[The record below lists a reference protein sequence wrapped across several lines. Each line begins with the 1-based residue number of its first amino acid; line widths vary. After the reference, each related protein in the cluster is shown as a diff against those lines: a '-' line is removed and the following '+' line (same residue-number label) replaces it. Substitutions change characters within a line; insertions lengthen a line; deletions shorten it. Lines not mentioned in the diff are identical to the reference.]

1 MFAVMLGPN
10 IPPTITRLAR
20 RPRVLV
26 VDDVTPTRAFLTDSL
41 AQEGYEV
48 IDALDGSSAIA
59 LVASDSADLVIA
71 DALLPGID
79 GMEMCRRVRQE
90 LGKVDLPFIVM
101 TGGDNH
107 LSRIRDVG
115 ADDFVTKPID
125 FSELRVRVRRLLQVK
140 ASADRRESQHRALTL
155 QLEVSEQALLDAER
169 LAFLGVTAGS
179 IGHELGNVL
188 AVLLSAG
195 KCIESS
201 VAAHERVDIGDVRD
215 LMAAIEHVR
224 EHTKSLAMIGRPARA
239 REDTYD
245 IADLVRES
253 IRLLQRAGR
262 LREVNVEIVV
272 KSDETLLVHTN
283 RVRIEQVILNLVSNA
298 ADALV
303 ASGRPYA
310 QRQVRVEVVKTDE
323 ACRVSIADNGLG
335 IAASQMQKIFE
346 PYFTTKPIGKG
357 TGLGLPVCRKI
368 LSSYGS
374 DLRVESVE
382 GKGSTFWFELPLI
395 QMI

>member
-1 MFAVMLGPN
+1 M
-10 IPPTITRLAR
+10 
-20 RPRVLV
+20 
-26 VDDVTPTRAFLTDSL
+26 VDDATPTRALLTDSL
-41 AQEGYEV
+41 VQEGYDV
-48 IDALDGSSAIA
+48 IDALDGSAAIA
-59 LVASDSADLVIA
+59 MIASDRADLVIA

-79 GMEMCRRVRQE
+79 GMEVCRRIRQD

-101 TGGDNH
+101 TGRDNH
-107 LSRIRDVG
+107 LSRIKDVG

-140 ASADRRESQHRALTL
+140 ASADRRESQHRALTT

-188 AVLLSAG
+188 AVLMSAG

-201 VAAHERVDIGDVRD
+201 VAAQETVDIADVRD

-224 EHTKSLAMIGRPARA
+224 EHTKSLALIGRPARA
-239 REDTYD
+239 RDDTYD
-245 IADLVRES
+245 ISELVRDS

-262 LREVNVEIVV
+262 LREVNMEVAV

-283 RVRIEQVILNLVSNA
+283 RVRIEQVVLNLVSNA

-303 ASGRPYA
+303 MSGKPYG
-310 QRQVRVEVVKTDE
+310 QRMVRVEVAKLDE
-323 ACRVSIADNGLG
+323 DTCRVSVRDNGHG
-335 IAASQMQKIFE
+335 IAQAQIEKIFE

-368 LSSYGS
+368 LNGYAS
-374 DLRVESVE
+374 DLMVESTE
-382 GKGSTFWFELPLI
+382 GAGATFWFDLPLI
-395 QMI
+395 PVI

>member
-10 IPPTITRLAR
+10 IPPTTTRLAR

-140 ASADRRESQHRALTL
+140 ASADHRESQHRALTL

-303 ASGRPYA
+303 ASGKPYA

-335 IAASQMQKIFE
+335 IAASQVQKIFE

-357 TGLGLPVCRKI
+357 TGLGLPVCQKI

-374 DLRVESVE
+374 DLRVESAE